1 MLFIFFISVVAF
13 YFSILDSKGKS
24 DNGLKYAF
32 IILGIV
38 AAIRYNYGG
47 DYMSYMEEF
56 KKVGEY
62 SFSEIIFLQEK
73 LQFVDAA
80 FKDIGAALLYR
91 LFKPLGFLTFSAVIS
106 IGETLIFYQFIK
118 ENVERKYYWFAVY
131 VYLFQFDHYVLPMSM
146 IRQGLTIALFVWS
159 WHFLKERKILIPILI
174 GLVSVTIHKSAV
186 ITLPFIFLR
195 LVPMRNGKV
204 VAMVLGAVLLFF
216 FLSSGFVGNLYNS
229 VIDNEFMEIY
239 AKSYEDD
246 AIVALG
252 VIRKILVFVPF
263 IVALIFLLKVRNDE
277 KITYLVILSTIGTL
291 IVPFT
296 FVVMMISRLGY
307 YFNIFMVATIP
318 LTFSAIKKPILRY
331 GLTSLIMISLIY
343 QYFDIFLN
351 SVFTKSFATYHSIF
365 SLLL

>member
-56 KKVGEY
+56 KKVGDY

-106 IGETLIFYQFIK
+106 ICETLIYYQFIR
-118 ENVERKYYWFAVY
+118 ENVERKNYWLAVY
-131 VYLFQFDHYVLPMSM
+131 VFLFQFDHYVLPMSM

-159 WHFLKERKILIPILI
+159 WHFLKEKKIIVPILI
-174 GLVSVTIHKSAV
+174 AIVSVTIHKSAV
-186 ITLPFIFLR
+186 ITFPFVLLR
-195 LVPMRNGKV
+195 LLPMRNGKV
-204 VAMVLGAVLLFF
+204 VAIVLASVLMFC

-252 VIRKILVFVPF
+252 VIRKILVFIPF
-263 IVALIFLLKVRNDE
+263 IVALIFLLKVQNE
-277 KITYLVILSTIGTL
+277 ENTIYLVVLSAIGTL

-296 FVVMMISRLGY
+296 FVVMMISRLSY

-318 LTFSAIKKPILRY
+318 LTFSALRKPILRY
-331 GLTSLIMISLIY
+331 GSTFLIMISLMY

-351 SVFTKSFATYHSIF
+351 SVFTKSFATYHTVF
-365 SLLL
+365 SLLF